1 MRAAVPSFSA
11 TAGNVTFPTRFHNLC
26 FVHLLF
32 ILFECSQY
40 NLTRHNHIIIIFTT
54 MKMGC
59 EWNSKLNLC
68 TWPGVL
74 CMLHKLNACE
84 PNVQSELTLS
94 RKSQNKTWATLLSL
108 SVFSGAG
115 LGTGSPGAPVSQYT
129 VPRTRHL
136 TWLPDWRR
144 ISWTLITRDC
154 LTYNAKMK
162 IRKKTSLFSLSFLFS
177 LFIST
182 YRIMFIIFSQLP
194 FEQHILF
201 PNKQSYLINI
211 LL

>member
-1 MRAAVPSFSA
+1 MHCV
-11 TAGNVTFPTRFHNLC
+11 
-26 FVHLLF
+26 F
-32 ILFECSQY
+32 IIYTLECLQQY
-40 NLTRHNHIIIIFTT
+40 NFIKHNHIIIIIFIII
-54 MKMGC
+54 KMWC
-59 EWNSKLNLC
+59 AWNSELNLC
-68 TWPGVL
+68 ANHLAWCL
-74 CMLHKLNACE
+74 MFAMLHKWNACE

-94 RKSQNKTWATLLSL
+94 RKSQNKAWAALFPLL
-108 SVFSGAG
+108 VFTGAG
-115 LGTGSPGAPVSQYT
+115 LGTGRPGTPVSQHT
-129 VPRTRHL
+129 VPRTGHL
-136 TWLPDWRR
+136 TWLLDWRR